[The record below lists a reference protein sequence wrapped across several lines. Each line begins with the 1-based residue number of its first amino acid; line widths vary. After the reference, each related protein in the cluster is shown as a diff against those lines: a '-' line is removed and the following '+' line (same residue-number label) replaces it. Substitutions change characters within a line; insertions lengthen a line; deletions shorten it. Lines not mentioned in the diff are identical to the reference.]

1 MVYVLKTVKQPTTVL
16 TRVNKETNVINIV
29 KTITTRIVNT

>member
-1 MVYVLKTVKQPTTVL
+1 MIYILRTVKQPATVV
-16 TRVNKETNVINIV
+16 TRVNKETNTINIV